1 MPRGHSEA
9 VVTKFLRHALAAH
22 ALGVT
27 ELEISRRKVPADRVW
42 GSQPVAL
49 ANAPAAAERV
59 GRYAAGAGA
68 STSHSSRLGRGVEG
82 ATG

>member
-27 ELEISRRKVPADRVW
+27 ELEISRRKVPADRVCR
-42 GSQPVAL
+42 SQWRWQMPQQQRNESVDTRL
-49 ANAPAAAERV
+49 EPAPARPIPADW
-59 GRYAAGAGA
+59 
-68 STSHSSRLGRGVEG
+68 VEG
-82 ATG
+82 